1 MRPKIDRRRLFS
13 TVGTVAL
20 TDRSTINAYKAALL
34 PARPFARPLDA
45 NYTQAESVPNF
56 YQVQTFRRR
65 NETRAISTSC
75 LQPRD
80 DFVDVHFV
88 ERDLCHRPNHEPDH
102 FVKKTVPCNF
112 DCDPRPAS
120 PNLSGPIVRIV
131 SCSFLPR
138 LAANAAKS
146 CVPTNF
152 FPAVFRRSTS
162 NGDEMCHARPNSRG
176 GRIGAA
182 QIR

>member
-1 MRPKIDRRRLFS
+1 MRIKQLPCQTDFLQGHSTPIRPK
-13 TVGTVAL
+13 
-20 TDRSTINAYKAALL
+20 
-34 PARPFARPLDA
+34 
-45 NYTQAESVPNF
+45 AESVPNF

-65 NETRAISTSC
+65 NETRAIS
-75 LQPRD
+75 
-80 DFVDVHFV
+80 
-88 ERDLCHRPNHEPDH
+88 
-102 FVKKTVPCNF
+102 
-112 DCDPRPAS
+112 
-120 PNLSGPIVRIV
+120 V

-152 FPAVFRRSTS
+152 FPAVFRRPTS

-182 QIR
+182 QVR